1 MLDNPRPTPHARS
14 CTVALKAMLLYLL
27 ESEENLD
34 LSASETDRP
43 VSCTIRGLNTA
54 PLKVLGSWEDDTVLH
69 SSHILSVYP
78 LVITLFSF
86 TN

>member
-14 CTVALKAMLLYLL
+14 CTVALKAMLLYLQ
-27 ESEENLD
+27 ESSEENLD

-54 PLKVLGSWEDDTVLH
+54 PLKVLGSWEDHTVLH
-69 SSHILSVYP
+69 SSYIL
-78 LVITLFSF
+78 
-86 TN
+86 

>member
-43 VSCTIRGLNTA
+43 VSRTVRGLIQHRW
-54 PLKVLGSWEDDTVLH
+54 K
-69 SSHILSVYP
+69 
-78 LVITLFSF
+78 F
-86 TN
+86 